1 MKASLGEI
9 LIPNAEIQRRV
20 KELAEAISRDYY
32 EKDPIFIGVL
42 KGAFIFM
49 ADLLRSIPFSVY
61 IDFMAVSSYGDSTE
75 TSGIV
80 KIDKDLDMDIRNRHV
95 LIVED
100 IIDSGLTL
108 HYLLRILYSRGPAS
122 LEVCTLLNKP
132 TRRKVNIPIKYLG
145 FDIPPEFVVGYG
157 LDFAG
162 KYRNLPDI
170 YILKIEETQV
180 GSVI

>member
-1 MKASLGEI
+1 MRASLERI
-9 LIPNAEIQRRV
+9 LIPQNEIQKRV
-20 KELAEAISRDYY
+20 KELAEAISKDY
-32 EKDPIFIGVL
+32 EGKDPVFIGVL

-49 ADLLRSIPFSVY
+49 ADLLRNIPFNVY
-61 IDFMAVSSYGDSTE
+61 IDFMAVSSYGHSTE

-80 KIDKDLDMDIRNRHV
+80 KIDKDLDVDIKDKHV

-108 HYLLRILYSRGPAS
+108 HYLLKLLHSRGPAS
-122 LEVCTLLNKP
+122 LEICALLNKP
-132 TRRKVNIPIKYLG
+132 ERRRVDIPIRYLG
-145 FDIPPEFVVGYG
+145 FNIPPEFVVGYG

-170 YILKIEETQV
+170 YVLRINKDTD
-180 GSVI
+180 